1 MFALAGAKHTAIS
14 PFPFEHDRIRHWCNE
29 RRIPL
34 DDVTMVNGPSQDIL
48 PRLDGDLDL
57 VLVDGDHAFP
67 TPLIFVKLNGDDI
80 IDPAGWIGQP
90 FCSVARPIPGAA
102 SLAERLRFHLR
113 IRTRLRNL
121 QEGSSG
127 SWPIGKDR

>member
-1 MFALAGAKHTAIS
+1 MVDDIHIRTGYLLNEFLSTEKKRWRLEKR
-14 PFPFEHDRIRHWCNE
+14 FPQ
-29 RRIPL
+29 
-34 DDVTMVNGPSQDIL
+34 T
-48 PRLDGDLDL
+48 
-57 VLVDGDHAFP
+57 
-67 TPLIFVKLNGDDI
+67 TIFVKLNGDDL

-90 FCSVARPIPGAA
+90 FCSVARPIPGVA